1 MQEKYLS
8 KDQMQAILD
17 TRPKGVSMDDA
28 LNMYVKNGWTIQGVN
43 EKPTVTQQ
51 AKDLA
56 VGFAKGAGRTGLSTL
71 QNLQTIGQGTML
83 ALGAS
88 PEKVAKTGFESLDA
102 NSPQGKRVE
111 QAFQPT
117 NQEQKI
123 GGYAELGTEAILGG
137 GGQLLK
143 AGAVKGVELTGKGI
157 QALSQRVVPVIKEG
171 IKPSPNLEQALGQ
184 VLQGKTTNI
193 KPFETAIKAIDTKG
207 VKTYKALKN
216 KFDEA
221 IPSLAQRVDTELA
234 KDVTPYTLEQLAVKT
249 KSKGGQEISTDYVT
263 RALDNLKE
271 LYKTTGDDVAK
282 TNIDEIVQKA
292 TTEGLT
298 RKEVND
304 ISRVYNQEFG
314 SKAFSKVTG
323 DALTSVNA
331 QAYENTRKGLKDIA
345 RAGIGGDEAKAA
357 DEVLSSIYDSKKLIE
372 RNVEAVNKLK
382 QRIEERGWISKAT
395 YGLVKAIDTVSGGVL
410 RGATDAVLNRG
421 TGLKTLNALDIEANL
436 DRNLGIIRKALNAES
451 EKEVQSILKPVMD
464 YAKELKKN
472 TKLNTGFVDPTAL
485 FAKNPVKINN
495 IVSKLKEEDVTFLN
509 YFLKLSEKKKLTK
522 ENVSAMDDFLGQV
535 GLTAKTKDEQATI
548 ANKLLEMFNSKKN

>member
-43 EKPTVTQQ
+43 EPKTAVDT
-51 AKDLA
+51 AKDYA
-56 VGFAKGAGRTGLSTL
+56 VGFAKRAERTGLSTL

-464 YAKELKKN
+464 YAK
-472 TKLNTGFVDPTAL
+472 
-485 FAKNPVKINN
+485 
-495 IVSKLKEEDVTFLN
+495 
-509 YFLKLSEKKKLTK
+509 
-522 ENVSAMDDFLGQV
+522 
-535 GLTAKTKDEQATI
+535 
-548 ANKLLEMFNSKKN
+548 